1 MKQTISRLIAAAT
14 LICSSAALMA
24 QDKITYPEVS
34 YTGSPRVVT
43 IGGFNVSGVTG
54 YEDAALTSISGLS
67 VGQTIE
73 LPGQEITQAV
83 KRYWKHGLFSRV
95 QISVDSI
102 VDRKAY
108 IHIALNLLPRVSTI
122 NYIGLK
128 KSEREDMEK
137 KLGLLKGS
145 QLTPNMIDRAKI
157 LAKKYFE
164 DKGFKNAE
172 IDIVQREDV
181 TGNNQMILD
190 VIVDKKQKM
199 KVRQIFLE
207 GNNQMPVKKIKG
219 GLFSKGAF
227 SKIHEAGKL
236 SSLFKAKKYTP
247 ERWKTDKQNLIDK
260 YNEYGYRD
268 AIIVEDSVWNVDDR
282 HVNIYLK
289 IDEGKKYYVRNITWV
304 GNTVYPSDLLDNI
317 LEMKRG
323 DVYNQTHMNK
333 RLSKDE
339 DAVGNLYWNNGYLF
353 YNLDPT
359 EINIVGDSIDLEMRI
374 QEGPQA
380 HINHVRI
387 NGNDRIYE
395 NVVRRELR
403 TKPGDLFSKEALERS
418 ARELA
423 SMGHF
428 DPEKVNPDVRPNYE
442 DGTVDINWGLEQK
455 SNDQIEFS
463 MGWGQTGVIGRVGL
477 KLNNFSMANLFRKN
491 KEHRGILPIG
501 DGETLSIGAQT
512 NGTYYQS
519 YNTSYTTN
527 WFGGKRPIQFSVSAY
542 FSKQTDVSSSY
553 YNSGYMNNYY
563 NYLYGYGNSYYN
575 NYENY
580 YDPDKYVKLFGLSVG
595 WGKRLR
601 WPDDYF
607 TLSAQ
612 LSYTRYM
619 LKNWN
624 YFLMTNG
631 NANNLNLTLALNRTS
646 TDNQLFP
653 RRGSEFTAQVTITP
667 PWSAFDNKDYAN
679 LAVDKSSATYSQE
692 QQEKYRWIEYHKWKF
707 KARTFTAL
715 TSGQKCFVLMTR
727 AEVGILGSY
736 NKHKKSPFETYYMG
750 GDGMSG
756 YSTGYAEETVGLRGY
771 DNGSLTPWGAEGYAY
786 DRFTAELRYP
796 FMLGNTTIYGLGFV
810 EAGNAWQE
818 AKKFNP
824 FDMKRSAGAGIR
836 IYLPMVGLMGIDW
849 AYGFDKVFGE
859 KGGAQF
865 HFILGQEF

>member
-207 GNNQMPVKKIKG
+207 GNSQMPVKKIKG
-219 GLFSKGAF
+219 GLFRKGAF

-289 IDEGKKYYVRNITWV
+289 VDEGKKYYVRNITWV

-323 DVYNQTHMNK
+323 
-333 RLSKDE
+333 
-339 DAVGNLYWNNGYLF
+339 
-353 YNLDPT
+353 
-359 EINIVGDSIDLEMRI
+359 
-374 QEGPQA
+374 
-380 HINHVRI
+380 
-387 NGNDRIYE
+387 
-395 NVVRRELR
+395 
-403 TKPGDLFSKEALERS
+403 
-418 ARELA
+418 
-423 SMGHF
+423 
-428 DPEKVNPDVRPNYE
+428 
-442 DGTVDINWGLEQK
+442 
-455 SNDQIEFS
+455 
-463 MGWGQTGVIGRVGL
+463 
-477 KLNNFSMANLFRKN
+477 
-491 KEHRGILPIG
+491 
-501 DGETLSIGAQT
+501 
-512 NGTYYQS
+512 
-519 YNTSYTTN
+519 
-527 WFGGKRPIQFSVSAY
+527 
-542 FSKQTDVSSSY
+542 
-553 YNSGYMNNYY
+553 
-563 NYLYGYGNSYYN
+563 
-575 NYENY
+575 
-580 YDPDKYVKLFGLSVG
+580 
-595 WGKRLR
+595 
-601 WPDDYF
+601 
-607 TLSAQ
+607 
-612 LSYTRYM
+612 
-619 LKNWN
+619 
-624 YFLMTNG
+624 
-631 NANNLNLTLALNRTS
+631 
-646 TDNQLFP
+646 
-653 RRGSEFTAQVTITP
+653 
-667 PWSAFDNKDYAN
+667 
-679 LAVDKSSATYSQE
+679 
-692 QQEKYRWIEYHKWKF
+692 
-707 KARTFTAL
+707 
-715 TSGQKCFVLMTR
+715 
-727 AEVGILGSY
+727 
-736 NKHKKSPFETYYMG
+736 
-750 GDGMSG
+750 
-756 YSTGYAEETVGLRGY
+756 
-771 DNGSLTPWGAEGYAY
+771 
-786 DRFTAELRYP
+786 
-796 FMLGNTTIYGLGFV
+796 
-810 EAGNAWQE
+810 
-818 AKKFNP
+818 
-824 FDMKRSAGAGIR
+824 
-836 IYLPMVGLMGIDW
+836 
-849 AYGFDKVFGE
+849 
-859 KGGAQF
+859 
-865 HFILGQEF
+865 